1 MTSLH
6 QQLKQE
12 TLPLLDASDLANTQ
26 GNDEETAEHK
36 LKPFS
41 NMARTFAVRSRAA
54 PHAFKHSWMLNG
66 DEVSSSPIL
75 HHEQENRRHLD
86 QEMINVSRLFNAI
99 KTANEQ
105 VTGGCEN
112 SPVLFGPK
120 KRASRLA

>member
-6 QQLKQE
+6 QQFKQE
-12 TLPLLDASDLANTQ
+12 ALPLLDASDLANTL

-41 NMARTFAVRSRAA
+41 NMARTFAVRIRAA
-54 PHAFKHSWMLNG
+54 PHAFKQSWMLNA

-105 VTGGCEN
+105 VIVGCEN

-120 KRASRLA
+120 KRARRLA